1 MEKNTKKTLFP
12 FSLRQQLW
20 IGLNELGIL
29 GLCFLVSA
37 FPGQTPSFFRLF
49 LFLCCWGWCMIID
62 WGQVVSPHSWEAER
76 RKWREES
83 RGVGA
88 GGGVRHEESSFCGKN
103 LLSLHM
109 AHREDDKYSC
119 SDRTMKKMVD
129 ESCSTECV
137 NESMN
142 GWKNEGLDERVDE
155 WIAEKNM
162 RVSPDVSSQYSAAC
176 LTSVWYLYPLLSA
189 RFFFFLFPA
198 ERPWFL
204 WA

>member
-1 MEKNTKKTLFP
+1 MNRAEWIRNFGTLFSCLCLSWSNSVIFP
-12 FSLRQQLW
+12 PLSFSLLLRLMYDHWLGPGCVPSQLR
-20 IGLNELGIL
+20 GRKTEMEG
-29 GLCFLVSA
+29 GE
-37 FPGQTPSFFRLF
+37 PGS
-49 LFLCCWGWCMIID
+49 G
-62 WGQVVSPHSWEAER
+62 G
-76 RKWREES
+76 
-83 RGVGA
+83 G